1 MSTLVVDAEIR
12 RGTFSETLAIRAM
25 PGSVLAVLGPNG
37 SGKSTLLRA
46 VAGLL
51 PVAAGRVVLGDQVLD
66 DSAREIFV
74 PAHERPVGMVFQD
87 YRLFPAMS
95 LRDNVAFGPRMR
107 GIGRVAAREI
117 ASSWLA
123 RLDLAELA
131 DRRPAAV
138 SGGQAQRVAL
148 ARALAGEPEL
158 LLLDEPLAALDAQ
171 ARLDVQTQLRQH
183 LAEFAGPVLLVTH
196 DPLEALV
203 LADRLL
209 VLEGGRVVQQGPPAD
224 VARRPATEYVARL
237 VGLNLWSGRRDGNV
251 VRLEQ
256 GGSIVTPG
264 GPMGNDVLVSVR
276 PASIGVHREEPHDT
290 SARNVWPGRI
300 SGMTLLTDRVRLTV
314 DGSPTAMVDVTPM
327 AVAELSLGAGR
338 PVWLSLKA
346 TDVEVYAA
354 PR

>member
-1 MSTLVVDAEIR
+1 MSTLIVDAEIR
-12 RGTFSETLAIRAM
+12 RGSFSERITVRAE
-25 PGSVLAVLGPNG
+25 PGGVLAVLGPNG

-51 PVAAGRVVLGDQVLD
+51 PIASGRLSLGEQVLD
-66 DSAREIFV
+66 DTKREIFV
-74 PAHERPVGMVFQD
+74 PAQQRPVGMVFQD
-87 YRLFPAMS
+87 YRLFPGMS

-107 GIGRVAAREI
+107 GQAKSAARRVADT
-117 ASSWLA
+117 WLA
-123 RLDLAELA
+123 RMDLTEFA
-131 DRRPAAV
+131 DRRPGAV
-138 SGGQAQRVAL
+138 SGGQAQRAAL
-148 ARALAGEPEL
+148 ARALAAEPEL

-171 ARLDVQTQLRQH
+171 TRLQVQSRLRAH

-209 VLEGGRVVQQGPPAD
+209 VLEGGRVVQQGAPAE

-237 VGLNLWSGRRDGNV
+237 VGLNLWSGRRDGDL

-256 GGSIVTPG
+256 GGTIVTSGAPG
-264 GPMGNDVLVSVR
+264 QTDVLVSVR

-290 SARNVWPGRI
+290 SARNIWPGKI

-327 AVAELSLGAGR
+327 AVAEMSLAAGDG
-338 PVWLSLKA
+338 VWLSLKA
-346 TDVEVYAA
+346 TDVEAYAA
-354 PR
+354 P